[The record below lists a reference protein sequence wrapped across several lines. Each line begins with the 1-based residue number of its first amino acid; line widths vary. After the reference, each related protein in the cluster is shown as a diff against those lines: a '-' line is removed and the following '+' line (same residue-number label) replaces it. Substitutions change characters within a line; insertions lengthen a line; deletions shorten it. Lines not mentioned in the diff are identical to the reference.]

1 MSQNLKNI
9 RSETENNL
17 MAKTD
22 SIQKWFSVCKKTKN
36 TLKLE
41 KSKIRS
47 KPFLY
52 EWFLPLFAFLSI
64 LTIEYEYGQILQLST
79 KIEKYRKREVKNF
92 LMWQWVNSKFK
103 TRNSV

>member
-52 EWFLPLFAFLSI
+52 E
-64 LTIEYEYGQILQLST
+64 
-79 KIEKYRKREVKNF
+79 
-92 LMWQWVNSKFK
+92 
-103 TRNSV
+103 